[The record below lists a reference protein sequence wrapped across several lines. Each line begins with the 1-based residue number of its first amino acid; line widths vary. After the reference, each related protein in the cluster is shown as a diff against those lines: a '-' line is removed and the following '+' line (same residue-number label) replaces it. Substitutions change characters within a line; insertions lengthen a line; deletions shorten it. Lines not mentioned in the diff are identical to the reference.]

1 MPKGENVTSPMVAEY
16 IGETKNLRKE
26 GFELNLKN
34 EKERKKF
41 LKGYQEW
48 PVWFQVPQAS
58 EVYYRYDLRWI

>member
-1 MPKGENVTSPMVAEY
+1 MVAEY
-16 IGETKNLRKE
+16 IGETKSLRKE

-48 PVWFQVPQAS
+48 PVWFQVRHHNSDDHSASSLIHLYLHRPHRPQ
-58 EVYYRYDLRWI
+58 